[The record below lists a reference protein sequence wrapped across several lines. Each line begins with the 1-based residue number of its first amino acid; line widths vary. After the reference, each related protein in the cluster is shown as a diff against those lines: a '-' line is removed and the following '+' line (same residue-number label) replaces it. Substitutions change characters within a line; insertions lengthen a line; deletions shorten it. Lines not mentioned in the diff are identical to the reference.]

1 MATNERLE
9 AMHRNAAGLQA
20 LLEDACDSG
29 SEEGEEGDPG
39 GVDNAQQPSAPF
51 DASPSPGTISA
62 AERAQLLEALQRCR
76 SSGDDEMLPLVEA
89 CLRDLEAHD
98 SAAGRPGPCAEHVD
112 VPPQRLMWKPGGQ
125 HQQSQ
130 QNAALALAANQ
141 SAAPRGAAA
150 LQKCEVS
157 LRPPKS
163 DQADARAS
171 ARAKTEMAD
180 DPNAF
185 STEERPA
192 VSSAVR
198 KWDTSA
204 IAEQFSLL
212 TEGWMREGTLQ
223 TKICKYGINLRV
235 REVVHGI
242 VDEAFVT
249 IDQNYRSRREIM
261 FRWVRLSRL
270 AVRVDGLTN
279 PRPCLPASIEA
290 RMAARKE
297 RREQQD
303 QIRLQ
308 QEQPKGQKP
317 LKQKA
322 NASGATV
329 LNEVKA
335 PPGFNSERRAAE
347 KQLKVMEKFLKNH
360 LNETRAD
367 LGRERRPERCMP
379 EMARRPQW
387 QDSTVSLPPVPKRL
401 EGTYSTYMHGVGRLA
416 KSRSKSVMGIQLNAG
431 KVRPAASHN
440 ACVEELLQARRQHG
454 KSREPEALTA
464 EHRPLPRLP
473 TSERDKENLQN
484 RRSASADPA
493 LQAADARVLSAS
505 VIPGLTKKLQH
516 SSGIFR
522 PHVKKA
528 SLGGSIRSGVPT
540 GVSLNPMADGECIP
554 SNSGSDG
561 DRDQSVSIYED
572 DFE

>member
-1 MATNERLE
+1 MAMNERIE

-29 SEEGEEGDPG
+29 SEEGDAG
-39 GVDNAQQPSAPF
+39 GVDNAQLPTGPF
-51 DASPSPGTISA
+51 EASPSPDTISA

-98 SAAGRPGPCAEHVD
+98 SAAGHPGPCTEHVD

-130 QNAALALAANQ
+130 QIAALALAANQ
-141 SAAPRGAAA
+141 SAAPA
-150 LQKCEVS
+150 
-157 LRPPKS
+157 KS
-163 DQADARAS
+163 DQADARAA

-185 STEERPA
+185 STKIGEKQKMKEERQA
-192 VSSAVR
+192 VPSAVR

-242 VDEAFVT
+242 VDEAFVI

-308 QEQPKGQKP
+308 QEQMKGQKR

-322 NASGATV
+322 NASGATS

-454 KSREPEALTA
+454 KSRETEALTA

-561 DRDQSVSIYED
+561 DRDQSISIYED